1 MNLGFNDI
9 FYYISLIV
17 IGAPVIYFLTK
28 SGFSYREEKKAV
40 LTSIFLTPILI
51 LLLMSVIFGIDKTTK
66 NIGHLFGDFLHF
78 LIYIVIGLFFLGIC
92 LVILVFLIADN
103 KKDVIKSI
111 KDRILKIG
119 KGIGRKNK

>member
-1 MNLGFNDI
+1 MNLDFNDT

-28 SGFSYREEKKAV
+28 SGFSYREEKKTV
-40 LTSIFLTPILI
+40 LISLFLTPILI
-51 LLLMSVIFGIDKTTK
+51 LLLMSVIFGIDETTK
-66 NIGHLFGDFLHF
+66 NIGDLFGDFLHF
-78 LIYIVIGLFFLGIC
+78 IIYTVIGLFFLGIC

-103 KKDVIKSI
+103 KKDVINSI

-119 KGIGRKNK
+119 KNWKKK

>member
-1 MNLGFNDI
+1 MNLDFNDT

-28 SGFSYREEKKAV
+28 SGFSYREEKKTV
-40 LTSIFLTPILI
+40 LMSLFLTPILV

-66 NIGHLFGDFLHF
+66 NIGDLFGDFLHF
-78 LIYIVIGLFFLGIC
+78 IIYIVIGLIFLGIC

-103 KKDVIKSI
+103 KKDVINSI